1 MNHTPGPWL
10 TGNRIT
16 PINHPGHVEYDVWSK
31 DTYEGT
37 GWHPKVGT
45 VLLYHTKQAEA
56 DARLIAAAPDLL
68 AACRAALEYVTEQ
81 NERLDGPMSMPT
93 PLEEQLD
100 AAIAAAE
107 GR

>member
-1 MNHTPGPWL
+1 MTDPLVTFAKGGTDQHTVHASEIEIPDLWHLAMRLDGQDREMVLRCWHIAHDL
-10 TGNRIT
+10 ARHITG
-16 PINHPGHVEYDVWSK
+16 
-31 DTYEGT
+31 
-37 GWHPKVGT
+37 
-45 VLLYHTKQAEA
+45 
-56 DARLIAAAPDLL
+56 APDLL

>member
-1 MNHTPGPWL
+1 MNHTPGPWR

-16 PINHPGHVEYDVWSK
+16 PINYSGYVEYDVWSK

-56 DARLIAAAPDLL
+56 DARLIAAAPELL
-68 AACRAALEYVTEQ
+68 AACRALVDCAGITSLPGYRGE
-81 NERLDGPMSMPT
+81 LDAAMR
-93 PLEEQLD
+93 QAR
-100 AAIAAAE
+100 AAIAAARE
-107 GR
+107 GL